1 MVYDQE
7 FVSQERELVEQYL
20 MQKYSVPAPPG

>member
-1 MVYDQE
+1 MEKSRGVMVYDQE

-20 MQKYSVPAPPG
+20 MQK